1 MRLLLYEK
9 MVRIK
14 RDAEWS
20 VALGKA
26 VERLDLGVGFKN
38 SDLDNGTEFIVC
50 YPLQGNVKQLVNWN
64 TVHGHWE
71 SKGEPATGI
80 MHQGCLWI
88 PIPDMQASLSAT
100 EKG

>member
-1 MRLLLYEK
+1 
-9 MVRIK
+9 MVKLSCNRDQLSAAEQERDLALERVKALEWK
-14 RDAEWS
+14 RFSSAPRD
-20 VALGKA
+20 
-26 VERLDLGVGFKN
+26 
-38 SDLDNGTEFIVC
+38 GTEFIVC